1 MRAAA
6 VGSFKNLT
14 TSRPAIAAASFV
26 AYFYLSLKY
35 AGTVITAFVIGQ
47 PSLVSAAFFKYSNT
61 KAEISSGHFFF
72 KLSTSSSM
80 YGFLSLASASTL
92 KAHFFFKS
100 S

>member
-6 VGSFKNLT
+6 VGSFKNLRT
-14 TSRPAIAAASFV
+14 LRPAIAAASLV

-35 AGTVITAFVIGQ
+35 AGHVITAFVIGQ

-61 KAEISSGHFFF
+61 KAEISSGHFF